1 MKFNFNITNTM
12 IGHICKDFYLLP
24 TVNIYYI
31 DMFTYNYYTIS
42 LKCFAWE
49 IAFTLI
55 KKIGQ

>member
-1 MKFNFNITNTM
+1 MKFNFKITNTM
-12 IGHICKDFYLLP
+12 IGNISKDFYLLP

-31 DMFTYNYYTIS
+31 EMFPYNYYTIS

-49 IAFTLI
+49 IAFTLR